1 MVEFK
6 DDGTATTPG
15 KPRENRDAES
25 AVVADLVAVELD
37 DAGLNLNAKRL
48 PILARIYGAVV
59 LLDGLA
65 TLPIMVISILYA
77 VREILDGHVHVDAMS
92 LTFILS
98 AIHAVVLV
106 VSAACLIVLG
116 VMLLRNH
123 RRYAARWTYVLMPLT
138 LADGMLS
145 LALTGLGFNLL
156 LPLGDFDETVR
167 QGVNGV
173 IFALLALDS
182 GGYEIPEAPEAE
194 TQATRELYVGE
205 LLRRE
210 IPDGGWALTG
220 GTPDADMTAMALQ
233 ALAKYR
239 DRQDVEDA
247 VQRGLAA
254 LSALQE
260 PNGAYLSWDEENSES
275 VCQVIVAL
283 TELGISLDD
292 ERFVKNGQT
301 LPQVLERFAC
311 EDGSYRHSLNGN
323 SDEMATEQ
331 AFYALAAIHR
341 AETGKTTLYDMT
353 DVMQ

>member
-1 MVEFK
+1 MK
-6 DDGTATTPG
+6 GTHI
-15 KPRENRDAES
+15 
-25 AVVADLVAVELD
+25 
-37 DAGLNLNAKRL
+37 KRL
-48 PILARIYGAVV
+48 SALLLLLAMLVSLAACGKEETPIEKTARYLQAQIPEPTCAAVGGDWLVFGLARSGLKAPQKYFDTYYKNVEDYIVSVDGV
-59 LLDGLA
+59 LSRKKN
-65 TLPIMVISILYA
+65 TEYSRVI
-77 VREILDGHVHVDAMS
+77 
-92 LTFILS
+92 
-98 AIHAVVLV
+98 
-106 VSAACLIVLG
+106 
-116 VMLLRNH
+116 
-123 RRYAARWTYVLMPLT
+123 
-138 LADGMLS
+138 
-145 LALTGLGFNLL
+145 LALTAIGKNPADAAGFNLL

-311 EDGSYRHSLNGN
+311 EDGSYRHSLNGS

-341 AETGKTTLYDMT
+341 AETGKTTLYVMT

>member
-1 MVEFK
+1 MK
-6 DDGTATTPG
+6 GTHI
-15 KPRENRDAES
+15 
-25 AVVADLVAVELD
+25 
-37 DAGLNLNAKRL
+37 KRL
-48 PILARIYGAVV
+48 SALLLLLAMLVSLAACGKEETPIEKTARYLQAQIPEPTCAAVGGDWLVFGLARSGLKAPQKYFDTYYKNVEDYIVSVDGV
-59 LLDGLA
+59 LSRKKN
-65 TLPIMVISILYA
+65 TEYSRVI
-77 VREILDGHVHVDAMS
+77 
-92 LTFILS
+92 
-98 AIHAVVLV
+98 
-106 VSAACLIVLG
+106 
-116 VMLLRNH
+116 
-123 RRYAARWTYVLMPLT
+123 
-138 LADGMLS
+138 
-145 LALTGLGFNLL
+145 LALTAIGKNPADAAGFNLL

-283 TELGISLDD
+283 TELGVSLDD

>member
-1 MVEFK
+1 MK
-6 DDGTATTPG
+6 GTHI
-15 KPRENRDAES
+15 
-25 AVVADLVAVELD
+25 
-37 DAGLNLNAKRL
+37 KRL
-48 PILARIYGAVV
+48 SALLLLLAMLVSLAACGKEETPIEKTARYLQAQIPEPTCAAVGGDWLVFGLARSGLKAPQKYFDTYYKNVEDYIVSVDGV
-59 LLDGLA
+59 LSRKKN
-65 TLPIMVISILYA
+65 TEYSRVI
-77 VREILDGHVHVDAMS
+77 
-92 LTFILS
+92 
-98 AIHAVVLV
+98 
-106 VSAACLIVLG
+106 
-116 VMLLRNH
+116 
-123 RRYAARWTYVLMPLT
+123 
-138 LADGMLS
+138 
-145 LALTGLGFNLL
+145 LALTAIGKNPADAAGFNLL

-167 QGVNGV
+167 QGVHGA

>member
-1 MVEFK
+1 MK
-6 DDGTATTPG
+6 GTHI
-15 KPRENRDAES
+15 
-25 AVVADLVAVELD
+25 
-37 DAGLNLNAKRL
+37 KRL
-48 PILARIYGAVV
+48 SALLLLLAMLVSLAACGKEETPIEKTARYLQAQIPEPTCAAVGGDWLVFGLARSGLKAPQKYFDTYYKNVEDYIVSVDGV
-59 LLDGLA
+59 LSRKKN
-65 TLPIMVISILYA
+65 TEYSRVI
-77 VREILDGHVHVDAMS
+77 
-92 LTFILS
+92 
-98 AIHAVVLV
+98 
-106 VSAACLIVLG
+106 
-116 VMLLRNH
+116 
-123 RRYAARWTYVLMPLT
+123 
-138 LADGMLS
+138 
-145 LALTGLGFNLL
+145 LALTAIGKNPADAAGFNLL

-167 QGVNGV
+167 QGVNGA

-220 GTPDADMTAMALQ
+220 GTPDADVTAMALQ

-341 AETGKTTLYDMT
+341 AETGETTLYDMT

>member
-1 MVEFK
+1 MK
-6 DDGTATTPG
+6 GTHI
-15 KPRENRDAES
+15 
-25 AVVADLVAVELD
+25 
-37 DAGLNLNAKRL
+37 KRL
-48 PILARIYGAVV
+48 SALLLLLAMLVSLAACGKEETPIEKTARYLQAQIPEPTCAAVGGDWLVFGLARSGLKAPQKYFDTYYKNVEDYIVSVDGV
-59 LLDGLA
+59 LSRKKN
-65 TLPIMVISILYA
+65 TEYSRVI
-77 VREILDGHVHVDAMS
+77 
-92 LTFILS
+92 
-98 AIHAVVLV
+98 
-106 VSAACLIVLG
+106 
-116 VMLLRNH
+116 
-123 RRYAARWTYVLMPLT
+123 
-138 LADGMLS
+138 
-145 LALTGLGFNLL
+145 LALTAIGKNPADAAGFNLL

-167 QGVNGV
+167 QGVNGA

-311 EDGSYRHSLNGN
+311 EDGSYRHSLNGS

-341 AETGKTTLYDMT
+341 AETGKTTLYVMT

>member
-1 MVEFK
+1 MR
-6 DDGTATTPG
+6 GTHIKQLSALLLLLAMLVSLAACGKEETPIE
-15 KPRENRDAES
+15 KTARYLQAQIPEPTCA
-25 AVVADLVAVELD
+25 AVGGDWLVF
-37 DAGLNLNAKRL
+37 G
-48 PILARIYGAVV
+48 LARSGLKAPQKYFDTYYKNVEDYIVSVDGV
-59 LLDGLA
+59 LSRKKN
-65 TLPIMVISILYA
+65 TEYSRVI
-77 VREILDGHVHVDAMS
+77 
-92 LTFILS
+92 
-98 AIHAVVLV
+98 
-106 VSAACLIVLG
+106 
-116 VMLLRNH
+116 
-123 RRYAARWTYVLMPLT
+123 
-138 LADGMLS
+138 
-145 LALTGLGFNLL
+145 LALTAIGKNPADAAGFNLL

>member
-1 MVEFK
+1 MK
-6 DDGTATTPG
+6 GTHI
-15 KPRENRDAES
+15 
-25 AVVADLVAVELD
+25 
-37 DAGLNLNAKRL
+37 KRL
-48 PILARIYGAVV
+48 SALLLLLAMLVSLAACGKEETPIEKTARYLQAQIPEPTCAAVGGDWLVFGLARSGLKAPQKYFDTYYKNVEDYIVSVDGILSRKKNTEYSRVILA
-59 LLDGLA
+59 
-65 TLPIMVISILYA
+65 M
-77 VREILDGHVHVDAMS
+77 
-92 LTFILS
+92 S
-98 AIHAVVLV
+98 AIGKNPTNVA
-106 VSAACLIVLG
+106 
-116 VMLLRNH
+116 
-123 RRYAARWTYVLMPLT
+123 
-138 LADGMLS
+138 
-145 LALTGLGFNLL
+145 GFNLL

-167 QGVNGV
+167 QGVNGA

-260 PNGAYLSWDEENSES
+260 PDGAYLSWDEENSES

>member
-1 MVEFK
+1 MK
-6 DDGTATTPG
+6 GTHI
-15 KPRENRDAES
+15 
-25 AVVADLVAVELD
+25 
-37 DAGLNLNAKRL
+37 KRL
-48 PILARIYGAVV
+48 SALLLLLAMLVSLAACGKEETPIEKTARYLQAQIPEPTCAAVGGDWLVFGLARSGLKAPQKYFDTYYKNVEDYIVSVDGV
-59 LLDGLA
+59 LSRKKN
-65 TLPIMVISILYA
+65 TEYSRVI
-77 VREILDGHVHVDAMS
+77 
-92 LTFILS
+92 
-98 AIHAVVLV
+98 
-106 VSAACLIVLG
+106 
-116 VMLLRNH
+116 
-123 RRYAARWTYVLMPLT
+123 
-138 LADGMLS
+138 
-145 LALTGLGFNLL
+145 LALTAIGKNPADAAGFNLL

-239 DRQDVEDA
+239 DRQDVKDA

-254 LSALQE
+254 LAALQE

>member
-1 MVEFK
+1 MK
-6 DDGTATTPG
+6 GTHI
-15 KPRENRDAES
+15 
-25 AVVADLVAVELD
+25 
-37 DAGLNLNAKRL
+37 KRL
-48 PILARIYGAVV
+48 SALLLLLAMLVSLAACGKEKPPIEKTARYLQAQIPEPTCAAVGGDWLVFGLARSGLKAPQKYFDTYYKNVEDYIVSVDGV
-59 LLDGLA
+59 LSRKKN
-65 TLPIMVISILYA
+65 TEYSRVI
-77 VREILDGHVHVDAMS
+77 
-92 LTFILS
+92 
-98 AIHAVVLV
+98 
-106 VSAACLIVLG
+106 
-116 VMLLRNH
+116 
-123 RRYAARWTYVLMPLT
+123 
-138 LADGMLS
+138 
-145 LALTGLGFNLL
+145 LALTAIGKNPADAAGFNLL

>member
-1 MVEFK
+1 M
-6 DDGTATTPG
+6 
-15 KPRENRDAES
+15 N
-25 AVVADLVAVELD
+25 
-37 DAGLNLNAKRL
+37 
-48 PILARIYGAVV
+48 GA
-59 LLDGLA
+59 
-65 TLPIMVISILYA
+65 
-77 VREILDGHVHVDAMS
+77 
-92 LTFILS
+92 
-98 AIHAVVLV
+98 
-106 VSAACLIVLG
+106 
-116 VMLLRNH
+116 
-123 RRYAARWTYVLMPLT
+123 
-138 LADGMLS
+138 
-145 LALTGLGFNLL
+145 
-156 LPLGDFDETVR
+156 
-167 QGVNGV
+167 

-182 GGYEIPEAPEAE
+182 GGYEIPEVPEAE

-205 LLRRE
+205 LLQRE

-220 GTPDADMTAMALQ
+220 STPDADVTAMALQ

-239 DRQDVEDA
+239 GRQDVEDA

-311 EDGSYRHSLNGN
+311 EDGSYRHSLNGGG
-323 SDEMATEQ
+323 DEMATEQ
-331 AFYALAAIHR
+331 ALYALAAIHR
-341 AETGKTTLYDMT
+341 AETGETTLYDMT

>member
-1 MVEFK
+1 MK
-6 DDGTATTPG
+6 SAHL
-15 KPRENRDAES
+15 KRLS
-25 AVVADLVAVELD
+25 AVLLLLAMLVSLAACGKEETPIEKTARYLQAQIPEPTCAAVGGDWLVF
-37 DAGLNLNAKRL
+37 G
-48 PILARIYGAVV
+48 LARSGLKAPQKYFDTYYKNVEDYIVSVDGV
-59 LLDGLA
+59 LSRKKN
-65 TLPIMVISILYA
+65 TEYSRVI
-77 VREILDGHVHVDAMS
+77 
-92 LTFILS
+92 
-98 AIHAVVLV
+98 
-106 VSAACLIVLG
+106 
-116 VMLLRNH
+116 
-123 RRYAARWTYVLMPLT
+123 
-138 LADGMLS
+138 
-145 LALTGLGFNLL
+145 LALTAIGKNPADAAGFNLL

>member
-1 MVEFK
+1 MK
-6 DDGTATTPG
+6 GTHI
-15 KPRENRDAES
+15 
-25 AVVADLVAVELD
+25 
-37 DAGLNLNAKRL
+37 KRL
-48 PILARIYGAVV
+48 SALLLLLAMLFLLAACGKEEAPIEKTARYLQAQILEPTCAAVGGDWLVFGLARSGLKGPQKYFDAYYKNVEDYIVSVNGVLSRKKNTEYSRVV
-59 LLDGLA
+59 
-65 TLPIMVISILYA
+65 
-77 VREILDGHVHVDAMS
+77 
-92 LTFILS
+92 
-98 AIHAVVLV
+98 
-106 VSAACLIVLG
+106 
-116 VMLLRNH
+116 
-123 RRYAARWTYVLMPLT
+123 
-138 LADGMLS
+138 
-145 LALTGLGFNLL
+145 LALTAIGKNPADVAGFNLL

-167 QGVNGV
+167 QGVNGA

-182 GGYEIPEAPEAE
+182 GGYEIPEVPEAE

-220 GTPDADMTAMALQ
+220 GTPDADVTAMALQ

-292 ERFVKNGQT
+292 ERFVKNGQM

-311 EDGSYRHSLNGN
+311 EDGSYRHSLNGS

-331 AFYALAAIHR
+331 ALYALAAIQR
-341 AETGKTTLYDMT
+341 AEAGEATLYDMS
-353 DVMQ
+353 DAARSS

>member
-1 MVEFK
+1 MK
-6 DDGTATTPG
+6 GTHI
-15 KPRENRDAES
+15 
-25 AVVADLVAVELD
+25 
-37 DAGLNLNAKRL
+37 KRL
-48 PILARIYGAVV
+48 SALLLLLAMLVSLAACGKEETPIEKTARYLQAQIPEPTCAAVGGDWLVFGLARSGLKAPQKYFDTYYKNVEDYIVSVDGV
-59 LLDGLA
+59 LSRKKN
-65 TLPIMVISILYA
+65 TEYSRVI
-77 VREILDGHVHVDAMS
+77 
-92 LTFILS
+92 
-98 AIHAVVLV
+98 
-106 VSAACLIVLG
+106 
-116 VMLLRNH
+116 
-123 RRYAARWTYVLMPLT
+123 
-138 LADGMLS
+138 
-145 LALTGLGFNLL
+145 LALTAIGKNPADAAGFNLL

-167 QGVNGV
+167 QGVNGT

-233 ALAKYR
+233 ALVKYR

>member
-1 MVEFK
+1 MK
-6 DDGTATTPG
+6 GTHI
-15 KPRENRDAES
+15 
-25 AVVADLVAVELD
+25 
-37 DAGLNLNAKRL
+37 KRL
-48 PILARIYGAVV
+48 SALLLLLAMLVSLAACGKEETPIEKTARYLQAQIPEPTCAAVGGDWLVFGLARSGLKAPQKYFDTYYKNVEDYIVSVDGV
-59 LLDGLA
+59 LSRKKN
-65 TLPIMVISILYA
+65 TEYSRVI
-77 VREILDGHVHVDAMS
+77 
-92 LTFILS
+92 
-98 AIHAVVLV
+98 
-106 VSAACLIVLG
+106 
-116 VMLLRNH
+116 
-123 RRYAARWTYVLMPLT
+123 
-138 LADGMLS
+138 
-145 LALTGLGFNLL
+145 LALTAIGKNPADAAGFNLL

-210 IPDGGWALTG
+210 ITDGGWALTG

-311 EDGSYRHSLNGN
+311 EDGSYRHSLNGS

-331 AFYALAAIHR
+331 AFYALAAIYR